1 MEEKIGRRTLQ
12 GNRGF
17 TGVFEYIHSAIVI
30 RPVPAYERKEKC
42 TRSAAVS

>member
-12 GNRGF
+12 SNRGF

-30 RPVPAYERKEKC
+30 RPVPAYESIEKC
-42 TRSAAVS
+42 TRSEAVS